1 MGKILANALF
11 GRSLGFYCHPIDGQG
26 TSSTSSSLM
35 LPFFIL
41 HCSSF
46 TTDAFHSL
54 TTQHNTN
61 NHRKLLQ
68 IRHKIL
74 TTTMN
79 HCFAR
84 IYLDKYY
91 VWQTD
96 LNST

>member
-11 GRSLGFYCHPIDGQG
+11 GRSLGFYCHHARQG

-54 TTQHNTN
+54 TAQHNTN

-68 IRHKIL
+68 ITL
-74 TTTMN
+74 FFQFYN
-79 HCFAR
+79 
-84 IYLDKYY
+84 DK
-91 VWQTD
+91 Q
-96 LNST
+96 SCGSE